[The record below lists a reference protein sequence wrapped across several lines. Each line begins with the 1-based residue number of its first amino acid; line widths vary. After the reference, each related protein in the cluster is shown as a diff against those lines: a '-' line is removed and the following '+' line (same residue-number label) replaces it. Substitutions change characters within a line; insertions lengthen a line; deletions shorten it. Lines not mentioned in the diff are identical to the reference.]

1 MSHFKIEQIAA
12 VLDQAEIAFTNSSLW
27 MLFTLAVIWIFMWG
41 GMKRSLIPGRWQLAV
56 ESVTGFIDN
65 MLVTN
70 IGPAGKK
77 YVPYIFT
84 IFIFIL
90 FANLLG
96 LVPIGF
102 TGAHPFTVTSHILV
116 TGVMAV
122 MSFSIVLAVGF
133 WKHKLK
139 FFTLF
144 VPNGTPLPM
153 VPLLFLIELVSFMVR
168 PFSLALRLFIAMTAG
183 HVLLKVFASFVISGA
198 RGPRSYPSI
207 PSASR
212 SSDMSVKIAINGFG
226 RIGRNILRS
235 ALQEG
240 LGDLDVVAINDLTDA
255 TTLAHLFSSDS
266 VHGRFDGTVEVDGN
280 DLVIDGER
288 FTVLSERD
296 PSRLPWSDLD
306 VDIVFEATGLFRKR
320 PDAQK
325 HLDAGAKKVVVTAPA
340 VDPDIT
346 MVLGV
351 NDGDYDPSTHNIIS
365 NASCTTNCVAPVVK
379 VLLDA
384 FGFKNGLMTT
394 VHSYTNDQSILDLP
408 HKDLRRARAAA
419 VSIIPTTTGAAKA
432 TGLVLPAVKG
442 KIDGMAMRVPTPNV
456 SIVDLVANVEKE
468 TNVEEVN
475 AAMRSASEGA
485 LAGILGYEETPLVS
499 VDYIGDPRSSIVDGL
514 FTSVVDG
521 NLVKVVS
528 WYDNEWGY
536 SSRCVALARRIGE
549 HL

>member
-1 MSHFKIEQIAA
+1 
-12 VLDQAEIAFTNSSLW
+12 
-27 MLFTLAVIWIFMWG
+27 
-41 GMKRSLIPGRWQLAV
+41 
-56 ESVTGFIDN
+56 
-65 MLVTN
+65 
-70 IGPAGKK
+70 
-77 YVPYIFT
+77 
-84 IFIFIL
+84 
-90 FANLLG
+90 
-96 LVPIGF
+96 
-102 TGAHPFTVTSHILV
+102 
-116 TGVMAV
+116 
-122 MSFSIVLAVGF
+122 
-133 WKHKLK
+133 
-139 FFTLF
+139 
-144 VPNGTPLPM
+144 
-153 VPLLFLIELVSFMVR
+153 
-168 PFSLALRLFIAMTAG
+168 
-183 HVLLKVFASFVISGA
+183 
-198 RGPRSYPSI
+198 
-207 PSASR
+207 
-212 SSDMSVKIAINGFG
+212 MSVKIAINGFG

-235 ALQEG
+235 ALQQG

-255 TTLAHLFSSDS
+255 TTLAHLFSYDS
-266 VHGRFDGTVEVDGN
+266 VHGRFNGTVEVDGN

-296 PSRLPWSDLD
+296 PAKLPWGDLD

-346 MVLGV
+346 IVLGV
-351 NDGDYDPSTHNIIS
+351 NDQNYDPSTDNIIS

-379 VLLDA
+379 VLLDS
-384 FGFKNGLMTT
+384 FGFRNGLMTT

-456 SIVDLVANVEKE
+456 SIVDLVATVEKD
-468 TNVEEVN
+468 TSVDEVN
-475 AAMRSASEGA
+475 AAMRAASEGA
-485 LAGILGYEETPLVS
+485 LAGILGYEESPLVS
-499 VDYIGDPRSSIVDGL
+499 VDYIGDPRSSIVDAL

-521 NLVKVVS
+521 NLVKVLS

-536 SSRCVALARRIGE
+536 STRCVDLARRIGE